1 MARLL
6 GAVMASALLLL
17 IGWVGAAAA
26 WDRGH
31 VNTFAVLP
39 DYAPGVPES
48 AEGLAVGLDGNIMY
62 RVAASMLMASCLARR
77 RSGCSTLRVIS
88 SAP

>member
-31 VNTFAVLP
+31 VDTFAVLP
-39 DYAPGVPES
+39 DFDGTGFSVGGIMPGATSNFDGPQDVRHWLMRLSGLHREEAPLTP
-48 AEGLAVGLDGNIMY
+48 
-62 RVAASMLMASCLARR
+62 R
-77 RSGCSTLRVIS
+77 T
-88 SAP
+88 